1 MLAIP
6 IRYSLF
12 AIRSDMLARIITRSL
27 VRRRRRK
34 LLSLA
39 AIALG
44 ITAATVVA
52 TLALDVGDQVGRELR
67 SFGANIGVVPAAD
80 GLPVTVGGVDY
91 RPAGSGAFLH
101 ESDLPALK
109 KIFWQ
114 NNIVAF
120 APFLYAPASL
130 GRRRLVLIGSWF
142 DHDVASGKTQSFRTG
157 LRDLHPAWR
166 VAGRWPDD
174 KDPASC
180 LVGAALARS
189 EQLQAGAIL
198 TLTGPA
204 PAAGGNES
212 SFSCRVSG
220 VVETGGAEDEQVLAP
235 LAAVQ
240 EFAGQPGAVRNVE
253 VSALTKP
260 EDDFARRDPS
270 RMTPEELERWS
281 CSPYVSSIAYQ
292 IAQAI
297 PGSVARPLFPVADS
311 EGRILGR
318 IGALMLVIAV
328 AALVTACLAVASMM
342 LATVIERRGEIG
354 LFQSLGATRVRVA
367 AIFLLEGSVIGLAG
381 GAAGY
386 LAGSLLAHRLG
397 RVVFGVPAAMHG
409 SLLPA
414 VLLVALIVTWMGSAV
429 PLARG
434 LKVPAAVALRD

>member
-1 MLAIP
+1 
-6 IRYSLF
+6 
-12 AIRSDMLARIITRSL
+12 MLARILTRSL

-34 LLSLA
+34 LLGLA

-44 ITAATVVA
+44 IAAATAVA
-52 TLALDVGDQVGRELR
+52 TLGLDVGDQVSRELR
-67 SFGANIGVVPAAD
+67 SFGANIEVIPAAD

-91 RPAGSGAFLH
+91 RPAGSGAFLQ
-101 ESDLPALK
+101 ESDLSAIK
-109 KIFWQ
+109 SIFWT

-120 APFLYAPASL
+120 APFLYAPATL
-130 GRRRLVLIGSWF
+130 DGRRVVLIGSWF
-142 DHDVASGKTQSFRTG
+142 DHEIAASPAGPANKGRSSADGHAASAGRTG

-166 VAGRWPDD
+166 VDGQWPSDD
-174 KDPASC
+174 DLRSC
-180 LVGAALARS
+180 LVGSTLARDGHIAPDS
-189 EQLQAGAIL
+189 TI
-198 TLTGPA
+198 TLTSDGPA
-204 PAAGGNES
+204 GGVDES
-212 SFSCRVSG
+212 QYVCRVSG
-220 VVETGGAEDEQVLAP
+220 VVDTGDAENGQILAP

-240 EFAGQPGAVRNVE
+240 RFAGEPGAVRKVE

-270 RMTPEELERWS
+270 RMTPDELERWS
-281 CSPYVSSIAYQ
+281 CSPYVTSIAYQ

-297 PGSVARPLFPVADS
+297 PGSVARPVFPVADS
-311 EGRILGR
+311 EGRIMSR
-318 IGALMLVIAV
+318 IGALMLVIAL

-342 LATVIERRGEIG
+342 FATVIERREEIG
-354 LFQSLGATRVRVA
+354 LYESLGATRARVA
-367 AIFLLEGSVIGLAG
+367 AIFLLEGSAIGLAG

-397 RVVFGVPAAMHG
+397 SIVFGVPAAIHA

-414 VLLVALIVTWMGSAV
+414 VLAVALIVTWLGSAV